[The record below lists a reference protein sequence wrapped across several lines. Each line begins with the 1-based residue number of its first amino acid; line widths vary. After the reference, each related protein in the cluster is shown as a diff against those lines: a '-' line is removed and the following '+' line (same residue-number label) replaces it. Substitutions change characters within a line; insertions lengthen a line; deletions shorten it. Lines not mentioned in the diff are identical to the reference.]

1 MRKAKVIYSEV
12 AYPRESATTV
22 ALFGRTSKA
31 GRGVGGLPG
40 ALTEA
45 VGIGSWRWLTRRGRI
60 WLSLVGPTL
69 EEGTKTREAV
79 SY

>member
-12 AYPRESATTV
+12 AYPRETTV
-22 ALFGRTSKA
+22 ASFGRTSKA